1 MNGVPPY
8 NGRPML
14 PPPETPAVRPARA
27 RRADWSGLLGEVFAV
42 RSLPLTGLFVLA
54 CFYTLYAARSFFLPV
69 VLAVLLSFLLSP
81 LVRGLKRLRI
91 PGPLGAGIVLLAL
104 LGGVGFGI
112 YELAGPAYQ
121 WVETAPQS
129 LRQIER
135 KIRDLK
141 KPVQTMS
148 RATEQMA
155 KIAQVAGGGGT
166 VQKVSVQPATLGEQ
180 LVVQTVGFA
189 TGVAVVVI
197 LLYFLL
203 ALGDRFW
210 GKVAQLVPGA
220 GRWKAGVAIAREIER
235 DISSYLATVTAI
247 NFTLGLAV
255 WGVTAWVGLPNPLLW
270 GVLAWSLNYI
280 PYLGP
285 LCTMTVLACVGLLTF
300 NDLGKA
306 FAAPALFFGLDLIE
320 AYLVTPMVMGRRFTL
335 NPVTLFIGLTF
346 WGWLWG
352 IAGALLA
359 VPILVVTK
367 IFCDHNERLAPI
379 GELLGE

>member
-1 MNGVPPY
+1 
-8 NGRPML
+8 ML
-14 PPPETPAVRPARA
+14 PDARPESVPRPVGSRRPEWAELLRAVF
-27 RRADWSGLLGEVFAV
+27 DV
-42 RSLPLTGLFVLA
+42 RSPPLTGLFALA
-54 CFYTLYAARSFFLPV
+54 CFYTLYLARSFFLPI

-81 LVRGLKRLRI
+81 LVRGLKRLYI
-91 PGPLGAGIVLLAL
+91 PNALGAGLILFAL

-121 WVETAPQS
+121 WVETAPQN

-148 RATEQMA
+148 RATEQVA
-155 KIAQVAGGGGT
+155 KIAQVAGGST
-166 VQKVSVQPATLGEQ
+166 VQKVIVQPVTLGEQ
-180 LVVQTVGFA
+180 LLARTVGFA
-189 TGVAVVVI
+189 SAVAVVCI

-210 GKVAQLVPGA
+210 GKLAQLVPGA
-220 GRWKAGVAIAREIER
+220 GRWKAGIAMAREIER

-247 NFTLGLAV
+247 NLSLGLAV
-255 WGVTAWVGLPNPLLW
+255 WGVTAWIGLPNPLLW
-270 GVLAWSLNYI
+270 GVLAWALNYI

-300 NDLGKA
+300 NDLGQA
-306 FAAPALFFGLDLIE
+306 FAAPGLFFALDMIE
-320 AYLVTPMVMGRRFTL
+320 AYLVTPTVMGRRFTL
-335 NPVTLFIGLTF
+335 NPVMLFIGLTF

-352 IAGALLA
+352 VAGALLA

-367 IFCDHNERLAPI
+367 IFCDHSERLAPI
-379 GELLGE
+379 GQLLGE